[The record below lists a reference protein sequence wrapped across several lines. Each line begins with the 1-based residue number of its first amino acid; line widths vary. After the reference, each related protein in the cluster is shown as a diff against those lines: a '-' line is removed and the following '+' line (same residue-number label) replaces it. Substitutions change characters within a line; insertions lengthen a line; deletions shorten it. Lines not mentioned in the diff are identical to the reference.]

1 MSTKIRKHIYIEREQ
16 DAILKQLA
24 HDTGMSEAEIIREA
38 IDRHVAEVGNPGQ
51 RQQAWA
57 RIEAFL
63 AKRMEIGPVPGG
75 RTWRREDIY
84 DR

>member
-24 HDTGMSEAEIIREA
+24 HDTGMSETRIIRED
-38 IDRHVAEVGNPGQ
+38 IDRHVAEVGNPAQ

-57 RIEAFL
+57 RIEAFI
-63 AKRMEIGPVPGG
+63 AKRMEIGPVHDG
-75 RTWRREDIY
+75 RTWRREDLY